1 MRTTMSILGFLGL
14 VAAATLT
21 RVLVAFRASKEE
33 ERLRLPGDALVPDPI
48 YVTTQA
54 VTIDAPPTRV
64 WPWLAQMGAG
74 RAGWYSYDV
83 IDNGGHA
90 SAEVLVP
97 EYQRVHAGDVFPAL
111 PHAPDAF
118 VVAEATEP
126 CSLVLTVP
134 GLDKSTIVSWAFFL
148 EAADGDRT
156 RMIVRGRVSPSWP
169 RLASGAPDH
178 SHPIL
183 IERVYSL
190 LALLPASLLLA
201 IGGFGH
207 RVMQNRQ
214 LRGIKRRVET
224 ADSRQ
229 PRGGESFATSHR

>member
-1 MRTTMSILGFLGL
+1 MRATLSLLGIFGL
-14 VAAATLT
+14 VAAAMIT
-21 RVLVAFRASKEE
+21 RVLFAFRASEEE
-33 ERLRLPGDALVPDPI
+33 ERQAVPGDALVPDPI

-74 RAGWYSYDV
+74 RAGWYSYDL

-90 SAEVLVP
+90 SAEVLLP
-97 EYQRVHAGDVFPAL
+97 EYQRVNAGDVFPAL
-111 PHAPDAF
+111 PHALDAF

-126 CSLVLTVP
+126 RGLVLTVP

-148 EAADGDRT
+148 EAANGDRT
-156 RMIVRGRVSPSWP
+156 RIIVRGRVAPSWP
-169 RLASGAPDH
+169 RMASGAPDH
-178 SHPIL
+178 SHPIF

-190 LALLPASLLLA
+190 LARLPASVLLA

-214 LRGIKRRVET
+214 LRGIKRRAET
-224 ADSRQ
+224 ADSR
-229 PRGGESFATSHR
+229 